1 MLFSLHFKT
10 KTTMS
15 RTRDLM
21 YKNVDAYR
29 FSECHGNWRLFVVMF
44 SLMFGVMLSSL

>member
-1 MLFSLHFKT
+1 MLLLNT

-15 RTRDLM
+15 SIRDLM

-29 FSECHGNWRLFVVMF
+29 FSECDGNWRRFVVM
-44 SLMFGVMLSSL
+44 SSVTFGVMLSSL